1 MTRTIPQ
8 TESLTVEFKSD
19 RNRLSDND
27 LIEAVICL
35 SNTEGGIL
43 YLGVEDSGEVTGI
56 NPGRTEPPASLEAL
70 IANRTNPPLAVH
82 CESLIETGKQ
92 VVAITVPSVGQ
103 PVARSDGLLKRRR
116 LLANGRPECI
126 PFLPSEFASRL
137 SGFRLVDLSAQ
148 PVTGAFLD
156 DLDIHARAQLRTL
169 VQRNP
174 KADKAL
180 LKLADEELDGALNI
194 TVSRSG
200 ERTPTLLGLLLI
212 GQESA
217 LRRLVPSHEILF
229 QVMDGTRVL
238 VNESTR
244 RPLVEAAGW
253 IETLSTAVN
262 TQIEIPDGLFRF
274 PVSRVDADAFREA
287 VNNALV
293 HRDYAKLGPVRICWE
308 SDRLTISNPGGFV
321 EGVSLNN
328 LLTTEPRPRNPA
340 LADAF
345 KRLGLVERTGRG
357 VDIIYSGMLRF
368 GRPVPD
374 YNESLPD
381 LIKVALST
389 EAPDLDFLRIILREE
404 ERQQG
409 ELPVETLLVLN
420 QLRGSRRLNPTA
432 LAALLQTSEA
442 RAAHVMERLV
452 ESGLV
457 QPQGAGA
464 KRHYTLSPQMY
475 RHMGQRDE
483 YIRQAGFDQLQQIQ
497 MIKNYIREHGR
508 IQRQGVATLC
518 RLDARE
524 AGYLLE
530 RLVRSG
536 QLERHGVRRAAYYLL
551 KTTGL

>member
-1 MTRTIPQ
+1 MTRTIPEA
-8 TESLTVEFKSD
+8 ESLTVEFKSD

-27 LIEAVICL
+27 LLEAIICL
-35 SNTEGGIL
+35 SNTEGGTL
-43 YLGVEDSGEVTGI
+43 YLGVEDSGEITGI
-56 NPGRTEPPASLEAL
+56 DPGRTNPPSLLEAL
-70 IANRTNPPLAVH
+70 IANRTNPPLPVR
-82 CESLIETGKQ
+82 CEQLEELGKQ
-92 VVAITVPSVGQ
+92 VIAIVVPRVAQ

-116 LLANGRPECI
+116 LQSNGKPECV

-137 SGFRLVDLSAQ
+137 SDFRLVDLSSQ
-148 PVTGAFLD
+148 PVAGATLA

-180 LKLADEELDGALNI
+180 LKLADDELDGVLNI
-194 TVSRSG
+194 TATQPGR
-200 ERTPTLLGLLLI
+200 RIPTLLGLLLI
-212 GQESA
+212 GQEEA

-238 VNESTR
+238 VNEASR
-244 RPLVEAAGW
+244 HPLVEAAGW

-274 PVSRVDADAFREA
+274 PVSRVDTDAFREA

-321 EGVSLNN
+321 EGVSLDN

-368 GRPVPD
+368 GRPAPD
-374 YNESLPD
+374 YTESQPD
-381 LIKVALST
+381 LIKVAMST

-409 ELPVETLLVLN
+409 ELPVETLLILN
-420 QLRGSRRLNPTA
+420 QLRGTRRLNRTA
-432 LAALLQTSEA
+432 IAGLLQTSEA
-442 RAAHVMERLV
+442 RATQVLERLV
-452 ESGLV
+452 EIGLV
-457 QPQGAGA
+457 QPQGVGA

-536 QLERHGVRRAAYYLL
+536 ELERHGVRRAAYYLL
-551 KTTGL
+551 KTFVL